1 MEELFQAGN
10 RMTSL
15 WLDAMRRLAQP
26 SDATP
31 APPSDPKTDAESASR
46 SLGVAV
52 RLKASCPTEVWANLA
67 EIPAH
72 RSLAL
77 DALRPVEEGLEPLK
91 LVSIARHP
99 SDVGSPV
106 VLSLEVPEGQ
116 APGTYMG
123 LVHDAETREPVG
135 LVRVRLDGP

>member
-1 MEELFQAGN
+1 MEELLQAGN
-10 RMTSL
+10 RVTSL

-26 SDATP
+26 PEATP
-31 APPSDPKTDAESASR
+31 ATPPDPQPNAEAWSH

-52 RLKASCPTEVWANLA
+52 RLKASCPTEVWANLGA
-67 EIPAH
+67 TPAH
-72 RSLAL
+72 HSLAL
-77 DALRPVEEGLEPLK
+77 DALRPVQEGPEPLR

-99 SDVGSPV
+99 NDVGSPV

-123 LVHDAETREPVG
+123 LVHDAETRAPVG
-135 LVRVRLDGP
+135 LVRVRVEAS